1 MRTRVET
8 LDIAVDGE
16 CIAATL
22 LAPATKIPGV
32 LFVHGWGGSQ
42 EQDLVRAREAAG
54 LGCACMTF
62 DLRGHVATERQR
74 ETVTRDDNLRD
85 VLSAYDALIAQPGV
99 DPSAIAIVGSSY
111 GGYLAALLTT
121 LRPVCW
127 LALRAPALYKDAD
140 WDKPKRHCHVDPD
153 LPAYRRR
160 SVRWQD
166 NRALG
171 ACAAFTGDVLIVES
185 QHDDIIP
192 HEVVENYV
200 AAFRKARSLTARV
213 IDGADH
219 GLASE
224 AAQNAY
230 TALLLNWLTEMVVGA
245 RTSDVAP
252 HMNARSAARTAEP
265 APQPGA
271 E

>member
-1 MRTRVET
+1 MRTRVEP
-8 LDIAVDGE
+8 LDIAVGGE
-16 CIAATL
+16 SLAATL
-22 LAPATKIPGV
+22 LAPAPRIPGV

-54 LGCACMTF
+54 LGCVCMTF

-74 ETVTRDDNLRD
+74 ATVTREDNLRD
-85 VLSAYDALIAQPGV
+85 LLAAYDTLAAQPGV
-99 DPSAIAIVGSSY
+99 DPSTIAVVGSSY

-160 SVRWQD
+160 SVGWQD

-185 QHDDIIP
+185 EHDLIIP
-192 HEVVENYV
+192 HPVIENYV
-200 AAFRKARSLTARV
+200 AAFGKARSLTARV
-213 IDGADH
+213 IEDADH
-219 GLASE
+219 GLSTEAS
-224 AAQNAY
+224 QRAY
-230 TALLLNWLTEMVVGA
+230 TALLLNWLSEMVIGA

-252 HMNARSAARTAEP
+252 HMNARSAAQHAEAVP
-265 APQPGA
+265 APGT